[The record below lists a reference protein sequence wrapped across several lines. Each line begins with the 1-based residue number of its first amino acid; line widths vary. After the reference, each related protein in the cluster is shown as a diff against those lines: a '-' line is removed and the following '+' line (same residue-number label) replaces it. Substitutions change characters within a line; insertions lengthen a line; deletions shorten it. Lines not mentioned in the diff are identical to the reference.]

1 MRVPHARTVL
11 AGCVTVVALG
21 TASFAVAHADVPC
34 KQWRFD
40 GYTEFDYS
48 DGGKFAFIYWGPNI
62 PFNQPTLVRAIP
74 PNGGPV
80 VISQV
85 NGYIDGNNHLEMY
98 TSRLVF
104 IGGVTD
110 DGFAYGIAATTSGDQ
125 SGSWR
130 SAAPLRCADNGG

>member
-1 MRVPHARTVL
+1 MGVEPVARATL
-11 AGCVTVVALG
+11 ACALMVALG
-21 TASFAVAHADVPC
+21 TPNAVVAQAVPPC
-34 KQWRFD
+34 NQWRFD

-48 DGGKFAFIYWGPNI
+48 DGGKFTFIWYGPDI

-80 VISQV
+80 SMNEVT
-85 NGYIDGNNHLEMY
+85 GYIDGNNHIEMY
-98 TSRLVF
+98 TQRLVF

-110 DGFAYGIAATTSGDQ
+110 DGFAYGIVATTAGDQ